1 MVEYVDKVDY
11 HVSDYMTGTSTSLK
25 PMIYEAVDPLGTLCW
40 QCAFLSCI
48 HQFGT
53 SSEPAA
59 AWAQHYL
66 GICDV
71 MYLAVYRSAD
81 YTWAYMEAGP

>member
-11 HVSDYMTGTSTSLK
+11 HVSDYITTTSAFLK
-25 PMIYEAVDPLGTLCW
+25 TMFYEAVDPLGALCW

-53 SSEPAA
+53 SSERVAA
-59 AWAQHYL
+59 RL
-66 GICDV
+66 DII
-71 MYLAVYRSAD
+71 
-81 YTWAYMEAGP
+81 